1 MSSVVEVLS
10 SNPVRDMDNASH
22 DGRNSPKQT
31 KKRLGMSHFKIF
43 KRKDTRNRLQN
54 SLVKITLSIKGF
66 ELRSLEVEV
75 CALSTIYPVPDAN
88 HGPPYTL
95 TNQLLSYSFILFIF
109 LPLPEVHSFCYS
121 YFPPS
126 KDVDS
131 TIEYIS
137 FKVIL

>member
-1 MSSVVEVLS
+1 M
-10 SNPVRDMDNASH
+10 
-22 DGRNSPKQT
+22 
-31 KKRLGMSHFKIF
+31 
-43 KRKDTRNRLQN
+43 
-54 SLVKITLSIKGF
+54 
-66 ELRSLEVEV
+66 
-75 CALSTIYPVPDAN
+75 PDAN

-137 FKVIL
+137 FKVILWNLSFLFVFFNKWPLFRLFLVVSNKQYNFDNKSMWKMSIQYMAPGFEPMTSWTWADCKLQLPNCLSIQLLAILVLLNVS